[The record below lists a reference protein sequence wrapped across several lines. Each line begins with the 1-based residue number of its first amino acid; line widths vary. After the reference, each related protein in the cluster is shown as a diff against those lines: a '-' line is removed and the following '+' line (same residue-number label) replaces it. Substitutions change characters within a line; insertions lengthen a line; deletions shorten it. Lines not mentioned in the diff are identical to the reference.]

1 MARYPISI
9 PSDQRI
15 QFNQICICERNPE
28 ERSPLKMAMVVASV
42 LVILVFKEVY
52 SSLPGKC
59 PISLPLAVLHKVYHP
74 GDFIIGAIL
83 SQIYVFSTPATFERN
98 PSFDVFDNVM

>member
-1 MARYPISI
+1 MV
-9 PSDQRI
+9 
-15 QFNQICICERNPE
+15 
-28 ERSPLKMAMVVASV
+28 MVVASI
-42 LVILVFKEVY
+42 LVILVFEEVY

-83 SQIYVFSTPATFERN
+83 SQIYVFPTPATFEKN